1 MMRLIVETGPD
12 RGTMVDL
19 AGEVVIGRGADCQLR
34 LSDESAST
42 RHCSVRADGDR
53 IEIRDLG
60 STNGTRVDGTR
71 VEGTR
76 TVAAGAAI
84 SVGDT
89 IIRLQGDRGAMV
101 GLVPTAPIGRTV
113 VAGTVA
119 DPGPGSPP
127 AAAADDD
134 AALVLVVRAGPDR
147 GKHVAVPASGSI
159 VIGRA
164 EDADLV
170 LEDALASGHH
180 TRVSSGPEG
189 LRIRDLGSTNGT
201 KLNGEQIDDEADLGR
216 GDEIRIGSTIIA
228 VTSPEGLTAR
238 AAPPTV
244 FEKSGGGAGS
254 GGPGRKPAAGKAG
267 RSRTPWIAA
276 LALLLLAAI
285 AGGAMLMRDDDDGG
299 SAATR
304 AFNANSKSV
313 VRIVVTEA
321 GEVVSSGSGVVMD
334 TDQGT
339 IITNSHVATGNTL
352 YIDNPITGRRSPA
365 TLVGANPCADL
376 ALIRFRDLRDAEG
389 LKNASIG
396 DSTSLA
402 VGADVVAMGYPVSGE
417 SGDQTAKFA
426 EDSLSTTAGIVSKN
440 GIALAFDDVAPLDSV
455 IQHDGNI
462 DHGSSGGPLLDA
474 NGKVVGINT
483 AIGGDSTGAYAI
495 SQERMSELLPD
506 LTAGTFPKWFGWNLG
521 LAKPGLEINAMQP
534 RGSAARAG
542 VKTGWTIEKMGGKP
556 VNSMAAYCKQAP
568 ATEGKTVKV
577 ELKDA
582 DGKTVTKTI
591 APGRPL

>member
-12 RGTMVDL
+12 RGTVVDL
-19 AGEVVIGRGADCQLR
+19 AGEIVIGRGPDCQLR
-34 LSDESAST
+34 LSDQSAST
-42 RHCSVRADGDR
+42 RHCSVRVDGDR
-53 IEIRDLG
+53 VEIRDLG
-60 STNGTRVDGTR
+60 STNGTRVDGAKI
-71 VEGTR
+71 EGPR
-76 TVAAGAAI
+76 TIADGSAI
-84 SVGDT
+84 SIGDST
-89 IIRLQGDRGAMV
+89 IRLQGDRGAMV

-113 VAGTVA
+113 VAGTVS
-119 DPGPGSPP
+119 DPGHPSPGAAP
-127 AAAADDD
+127 AEDD

-147 GKHVAVPASGSI
+147 GKHVALPATGSI

-180 TRVSSGPEG
+180 TRVSSSPDG

-216 GDEIRIGSTIIA
+216 GDEIRIGTTIIA
-228 VTSPEGLTAR
+228 VTSPEGVAAR
-238 AAPPTV
+238 PAPATV
-244 FEKSGGGAGS
+244 FEKPGGAES
-254 GGPGRKPAAGKAG
+254 GGPGRKATSAKGG
-267 RSRTPWIAA
+267 RSRTPLIAGA
-276 LALLLLAAI
+276 ILLLLAVV
-285 AGGAMLMRDDDDGG
+285 AGAAFLMRGDDSGG

-321 GEVVSSGSGVVMD
+321 GEVVASGSGVVID

-339 IITNSHVATGNTL
+339 IVTNSHVATGNTL
-352 YIDNPITGRRSPA
+352 YIDNPVTGRRSPA
-365 TLVGANPCADL
+365 QLVGANPCADL

-389 LKNASIG
+389 LKNAAIG
-396 DSTSLA
+396 DSKSLA
-402 VGADVVAMGYPVSGE
+402 IGADVVAMGFPVSGE

-426 EDSLSTTAGIVSKN
+426 SDSLSTTAGVVSKN

-483 AIGGDSTGAYAI
+483 AIGGNSTGAYAI
-495 SQERMSELLPD
+495 TQERMSELLPE
-506 LTAGTFPKWFGWNLG
+506 LTAGSFPKWFGWNLG
-521 LAKPGLEINAMQP
+521 LAKPGLTINAMQP

-542 VKTGWTIEKMGGKP
+542 VKTGWTIKKMGGKA

-568 ATEGKTVKV
+568 AAEGKTVKI
-577 ELKDA
+577 ELTDA
-582 DGKTVTKTI
+582 AGNTVTKTI

>member
-1 MMRLIVETGPD
+1 
-12 RGTMVDL
+12 
-19 AGEVVIGRGADCQLR
+19 
-34 LSDESAST
+34 
-42 RHCSVRADGDR
+42 
-53 IEIRDLG
+53 
-60 STNGTRVDGTR
+60 
-71 VEGTR
+71 
-76 TVAAGAAI
+76 
-84 SVGDT
+84 
-89 IIRLQGDRGAMV
+89 MV

-113 VAGTVA
+113 VAGTVS
-119 DPGPGSPP
+119 DPGPAGP
-127 AAAADDD
+127 ATPADDD

-147 GKHVAVPASGSI
+147 GKHVALPATGSV

-180 TRVSSGPEG
+180 TRVSSGPDG

-201 KLNGEQIDDEADLGR
+201 KLNGEQIDDEAELGR

-228 VTSPEGLTAR
+228 VTSPEGVAAR
-238 AAPPTV
+238 PAPPTV
-244 FEKSGGGAGS
+244 FEKSNGAGGGS
-254 GGPGRKPAAGKAG
+254 GGPGRKPAAAKGG
-267 RSRTPWIAA
+267 RSRTPLIVGGI
-276 LALLLLAAI
+276 LVLLAVL
-285 AGGAMLMRDDDDGG
+285 AGGAMLMRGDDAGG
-299 SAATR
+299 SPATR
-304 AFNANSKSV
+304 AFNANEKSV

-321 GEVVSSGSGVVMD
+321 GEVVSSGSGVVID
-334 TDQGT
+334 TDEGT

-352 YIDNPITGRRSPA
+352 YIDNPVTGRRSPA
-365 TLVGANPCADL
+365 TLVGASPCADL

-396 DSTSLA
+396 NSKSLA
-402 VGADVVAMGYPVSGE
+402 IGADVVAMGFPVSGE
-417 SGDQTAKFA
+417 SGDQTSKFA
-426 EDSLSTTAGIVSKN
+426 SDSLSTTAGIVSKN
-440 GIALAFDDVAPLDSV
+440 GIALNFDDVAPLDSV

-474 NGKVVGINT
+474 DGKVVGINT

-495 SQERMSELLPD
+495 SQEQMSKLLPD
-506 LTAGTFPKWFGWNLG
+506 LEAGAFPKWFGWNLG
-521 LAKPGLEINAMQP
+521 LGKPGLDIIAMHP

-542 VKTGWTIEKMGGKP
+542 VKTGWTLEKMGGKA
-556 VNSMAAYCKQAP
+556 VNTMAGYCKQAP

-582 DGKTVTKTI
+582 DGKTVTETL